1 MFLMQMKKR
10 SLPGFEGIPIYYVV
24 RTFYVGLTEN
34 SIRDR
39 AAAATFTFFMALF
52 PTLLFLC
59 TLIPFIPIEGFQD
72 KLLNIYS
79 AIMPPQV
86 STLLYDTIAHVVLQ
100 SNKGLLSVSVVFA
113 AYFSTNGLMALI
125 RAMNTSANITETR
138 SNAQLRGI
146 SFVMLLT
153 LFLLITLLIFIFA
166 TSNLILGQLQPQDN
180 VWWNLIVL
188 NSAKYIILFS
198 LVYASMSLFYLV
210 VPVRKY
216 RPRFFSPGALLST
229 IIALLASWGVSF
241 FFSNF
246 DRYNSIY
253 GAIGTIPILLV
264 FIYVN
269 CMSLIVGNELNSG
282 IKWYRLQ
289 QKELEQE

>member
-1 MFLMQMKKR
+1 MLKFISQYLQKFAAVRLIIMQAKKH
-10 SLPGFEGIPIYYVV
+10 SLPGFEGSPIYYVV

-153 LFLLITLLIFIFA
+153 L
-166 TSNLILGQLQPQDN
+166 
-180 VWWNLIVL
+180 
-188 NSAKYIILFS
+188 
-198 LVYASMSLFYLV
+198 
-210 VPVRKY
+210 
-216 RPRFFSPGALLST
+216 
-229 IIALLASWGVSF
+229 
-241 FFSNF
+241 
-246 DRYNSIY
+246 
-253 GAIGTIPILLV
+253 
-264 FIYVN
+264 
-269 CMSLIVGNELNSG
+269 
-282 IKWYRLQ
+282 
-289 QKELEQE
+289 